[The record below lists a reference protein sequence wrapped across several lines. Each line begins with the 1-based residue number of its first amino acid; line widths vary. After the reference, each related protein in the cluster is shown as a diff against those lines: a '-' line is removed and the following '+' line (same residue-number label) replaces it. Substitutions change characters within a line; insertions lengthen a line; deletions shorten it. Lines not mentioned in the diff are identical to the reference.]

1 MSSAPINL
9 ADALASFDDI
19 YSPRIVGRVNDYDV
33 KIAHAKGEH
42 VWHVHDDTD
51 EFFLVLDGQF
61 DIAMRDAQGAETTV
75 VLRKG
80 EIFVV
85 PRGVEHKP
93 SSAGRRHPD
102 VRAERNGLDR
112 RQPRGRHPGARRQHE
127 RPRYRL
133 IADETAPTP
142 VRWAALPCSGLRVVV
157 DLGRH
162 RSFQIPD
169 YLHWLR
175 RLVTHV
181 ASWSE
186 THKGVALAS
195 FVVVELAD
203 EQQHA

>member
-1 MSSAPINL
+1 MSNAPNNL
-9 ADALASFDDI
+9 GDALASFDEI

-51 EFFLVLDGQF
+51 EFFLVIDGQF

-93 SSAGRRHPD
+93 SSS
-102 VRAERNGLDR
+102 
-112 RQPRGRHPGARRQHE
+112 GADILMFEPSGTVSTGDSHEGDIPALRRQHE

-142 VRWAALPCSGLRVVV
+142 VLLGCPTLQRPSSSRRSREASVV
-157 DLGRH
+157 
-162 RSFQIPD
+162 PD
-169 YLHWLR
+169 P
-175 RLVTHV
+175 RL
-181 ASWSE
+181 S
-186 THKGVALAS
+186 ALAS
-195 FVVVELAD
+195 TTGDLRSELVRD
-203 EQQHA
+203 KQRGCSRLVRRH

>member
-1 MSSAPINL
+1 MSNAPNNL
-9 ADALASFDDI
+9 GDALASFDEI
-19 YSPRIVGRVNDYDV
+19 YSPRIVGRVNAYDV

-51 EFFLVLDGQF
+51 EFFLVIDGQF
-61 DIAMRDAQGAETTV
+61 DIAMREAQGAETTV

-93 SSAGRRHPD
+93 SSLWGRHPD
-102 VRAERNGLDR
+102 VRAQRNILDR

-142 VRWAALPCSGLRVVV
+142 VLLGCPTLQRPSSSRRSREASVVPDPRLSALASTTGDLR
-157 DLGRH
+157 
-162 RSFQIPD
+162 SE
-169 YLHWLR
+169 
-175 RLVTHV
+175 LVRD
-181 ASWSE
+181 
-186 THKGVALAS
+186 KQRVALAS
-195 FVVVELAD
+195 FVVIELAD